1 MIEAA
6 ATLPPDLTALL
17 DPDETILWQGHP
29 PTKLFLFSKSDVFLV
44 PFSLVWA
51 GFAVPGSISTFLWP
65 KSLVELPFALL
76 FLVAGIYFSI
86 GRFFI
91 SQRMRKKT
99 VYCVSNKRAFIATY
113 GISGRIDSKP
123 LHPSLAI
130 ALEPSE
136 PGSITLGDPAL
147 FFPRGYGMGIWSG
160 NDGSFTFRKISDAS
174 KVYALIRSVQS
185 GKP

>member
-1 MIEAA
+1 MIP
-6 ATLPPDLTALL
+6 LFVVPPDLIAML

-29 PTKLFLFSKSDVFLV
+29 PTKLLLFSKPDVFLV

-76 FLVAGIYFSI
+76 FLVASIYFSI

-147 FFPRGYGMGIWSG
+147 FFPR
-160 NDGSFTFRKISDAS
+160 
-174 KVYALIRSVQS
+174 L
-185 GKP
+185 